1 MIVYG
6 VAYAPCQAN
15 DLNAPRDASEYEFMP
30 TKSPQR
36 ENEFELLRALAVA
49 KPTSEQANRIASWD
63 VSTTNW
69 NEAIRLAEH
78 LGVLPLVARNLIEH
92 SQGLNPDVERSL
104 RSAYENNLKRGL
116 WFAAELARIIRHLNG
131 QQLPVLPFKGPV
143 LAQSVYKDPGLRSF
157 SDLDLLISSIDFE
170 RAKHALS
177 EIGYT
182 PAKNFIPAVERFW
195 LRKGYEQSFNGS
207 AGKHMVELQWALLP
221 YFYAVDLNVEDLLRR
236 SSQTIVAGYQIQCL
250 SPEDSVI
257 VLSLHAAKHLWGR
270 LVWLVDIAG
279 TLQIENVDY
288 GVVLSRAR
296 ALGVTRILAVT
307 FWLVKEVLH
316 ASIPDAAEKMI
327 ADDSRV
333 PSLAQEFAARL
344 ARAATYDLAST
355 EYFRLILK
363 LRERRT
369 DRLRYLWR
377 LFWTPGEGD
386 IAVLPLPE
394 PLFPFYRVVRMGRLM
409 RRMFSGRN

>member
-182 PAKNFIPAVERFW
+182 PAKNPAVERFW

-333 PSLAQEFAARL
+333 PSLAQEFADRL